1 MNQSRDAMNIVDQK
15 KKQSQESLGNI
26 QQHSTVPEN
35 INIMIKTSYGG
46 AGGFNGMYSSNPN
59 SVMHSNVIS
68 KALAQ
73 QKLRKFR

>member
-1 MNQSRDAMNIVDQK
+1 MNIVDQK
-15 KKQSQESLGNI
+15 KKQSQESLDNV
-26 QQHSTVPEN
+26 QQHSSVPEN

-46 AGGFNGMYSSNPN
+46 AGAFNGGMYSSNPN

-73 QKLRKFR
+73 

>member
-15 KKQSQESLGNI
+15 KKQSQESLDNS
-26 QQHSTVPEN
+26 QQHNSVPEN

-46 AGGFNGMYSSNPN
+46 AGSFQNNGMYASNPN

-68 KALAQ
+68 KALA
-73 QKLRKFR
+73 